1 MVKMEQAETT
11 SIGNCPEDLML
22 LEETAFA
29 ESGDE
34 SQFF

>member
-11 SIGNCPEDLML
+11 SIACPENLML
-22 LEETAFA
+22 LKETAFA

-34 SQFF
+34 SHRR